1 MYKMYNMK
9 IRSKFFAMVL
19 ASLLMAGCQDEI
31 QDSENSGKTDIS
43 VLDGYVK
50 VAINMPSTVGTRA
63 AGTYDNGIA
72 DEYRVN
78 EAIIVFFAGNKAG
91 TEAEAYFTK
100 AYNLNLNMNVN
111 TAAGQITSTSDAY
124 IMEAPVVTADKQ
136 LYALVIINPNSVVE
150 LGADGESLTVGS
162 AEITASSRLG
172 DFRAK
177 LSGDNISA
185 AAFTDAADLTGKSFT
200 MTNAPLSDKNGQ
212 NLTGA
217 NATTLVPVTVYET
230 REEAAIA
237 PSAQIYV
244 ERVVAKVS
252 ATVNAS
258 ITDPDVA
265 AENGGVVVKVDEDS
279 QYAGDHVELTGWTL
293 NVANRST
300 RLVRDVSGFGTWI
313 GYDASS
319 IPERFVENDPI
330 KVSAGKYRINWAV
343 DGNYDSS
350 SESYDASTDFIT
362 YTATDAPSW
371 MAAWEETDTDPKA
384 NVAYCLENTFAVGDM
399 DRDKTTS
406 LLVKAVYRRAADA
419 GVRRDFFVV
428 GSTGASLSAE
438 DFKKYLQANIAELN
452 GADIVISSTAAGGYY
467 NKEGG
472 KTLSQLVS
480 ATKDEAA
487 VTGLDRYIDNIGV
500 IKYYKDGITYYYAS
514 PIRHFGDVETGW
526 DDGEPYE
533 EAKHLGRYGV
543 VRNTWYQLTVN
554 KISRPG
560 EPEIPDTPNIPDD
573 QQEAYINVQ
582 VNILS
587 WAVRQNNVD
596 L

>member
-63 AGTYDNGIA
+63 AGTYDNGIV
-72 DEYRVN
+72 DEYQVN
-78 EAIIVFFAGNKAG
+78 EAIIVFFAGDKAE

-124 IMEAPVVTADKQ
+124 IMEAPVVTDDKQ
-136 LYALVIINPNSVVE
+136 LYALAIINPNSVVE
-150 LGADGESLTVGS
+150 LGTDGESLTVNDV
-162 AEITASSRLG
+162 EINASS
-172 DFRAK
+172 K
-177 LSGDNISA
+177 LDAFQTKLFGDNISA

-200 MTNAPLSDKNGQ
+200 MTNAPLSDKGGQ
-212 NLTGA
+212 SLSGA
-217 NATTLVPVTVYET
+217 NVATLVPVTVYET

-258 ITDPDVA
+258 IKAPDVA
-265 AENGGVVVKVDEDS
+265 AQDGGVVVKVDGDS
-279 QYAGDHVELTGWTL
+279 QYAGDHVELMGWTL

-300 RLVRDVSGFGTWI
+300 RLVRDVSGFDTWI
-313 GYDASS
+313 GYDVSYF
-319 IPERFVENDPI
+319 PERFVEDSPI
-330 KVSAGKYRINWAV
+330 EMGGKKYRINWAV
-343 DGNYDSS
+343 DGNYDSR
-350 SESYDASTDFIT
+350 SESYDVSADFIT
-362 YTATDAPSW
+362 YTAADAPSW
-371 MAAWEETDTDPKA
+371 MAAWSATDADPKA

-419 GVRRDFFVV
+419 EKDFFVV

-438 DFKKYLQANIAELN
+438 DFKKYLQVNIAELS
-452 GADIVISSTAAGGYY
+452 GADIVISSAAVGGYY
-467 NKEGG
+467 NKTGG
-472 KTLSQLVS
+472 KMLNQLIS
-480 ATKDEAA
+480 ATKDGAA
-487 VTGLDRYIDNIGV
+487 VEDLDQYFDNIGV
-500 IKYYKDGITYYYAS
+500 IKYYKDGTTYYYAS

>member
-63 AGTYDNGIA
+63 ARTYDNGIA
-72 DEYRVN
+72 DEYQVN
-78 EAIIVFFAGNKAG
+78 EAIIVFFAGDKDG

-124 IMEAPVVTADKQ
+124 IMEAPVVTDDKQ
-136 LYALVIINPNSVVE
+136 LYALVIINPNSVVKLE
-150 LGADGESLTVGS
+150 ADGESLTVNDVK
-162 AEITASSRLG
+162 INASSKLG
-172 DFRAK
+172 AFQTK
-177 LSGDNISA
+177 LFGGNISA

-200 MTNAPLSDKNGQ
+200 MTNAPLSDKSGQ
-212 NLTGA
+212 SLSGA

-258 ITDPDVA
+258 IKALDVA
-265 AENGGVVVKVDEDS
+265 AQNGGVVVKVDGDS

-300 RLVRDVSGFGTWI
+300 RLVRDVSGFDTWI
-313 GYDASS
+313 GYDAVFF
-319 IPERFVENDPI
+319 PERFVEDSPI
-330 KVSAGKYRINWAV
+330 KLDGGKKYRINWAV

-350 SESYDASTDFIT
+350 SESYDAYTDFIT

-371 MAAWEETDTDPKA
+371 TAAWSATDADPKA

-419 GVRRDFFVV
+419 EKDFFVV

-438 DFKKYLQANIAELN
+438 DFKKYLQANIAELS
-452 GADIVISSTAAGGYY
+452 GADIVISSAAVGGYY
-467 NKEGG
+467 NKTGG
-472 KTLSQLVS
+472 KMLNQLIS
-480 ATKDEAA
+480 ATKDGAA
-487 VTGLDRYIDNIGV
+487 VEDLDQYFDNIGV
-500 IKYYKDGITYYYAS
+500 IKYYKDGTTYYYAS

>member
-1 MYKMYNMK
+1 MK

-72 DEYRVN
+72 DEYQVN
-78 EAIIVFFAGNKAG
+78 EAIIVFFAGDKVG

-111 TAAGQITSTSDAY
+111 TAVGQITSTSDAY
-124 IMEAPVVTADKQ
+124 IMEAPVVTDDKQ
-136 LYALVIINPNSVVE
+136 LYALAIINPNSVVKLE
-150 LGADGESLTVGS
+150 ADGESLTVGG
-162 AEITASSRLG
+162 AEIDASSRLG
-172 DFRAK
+172 DFRVK

-185 AAFTDAADLTGKSFT
+185 AAFTDAVGLTGKSFT
-200 MTNAPLSDKNGQ
+200 MTNAPLSDKGGQ
-212 NLTGA
+212 SLLGA

-258 ITDPDVA
+258 IKVSDVA
-265 AENGGVVVKVDEDS
+265 AQDGGVVVKVDGDS

-300 RLVRDVSGFGTWI
+300 RLVRDVSGFDTWI
-313 GYDASS
+313 GYDAVFF
-319 IPERFVENDPI
+319 PERFVEGSPI
-330 KVSAGKYRINWAV
+330 KLDGGKKYRINWAV

-350 SESYDASTDFIT
+350 SESYDAYTDFIT

-371 MAAWEETDTDPKA
+371 TVAWSATDADPKA

-419 GVRRDFFVV
+419 EVKDFFVV

-438 DFKKYLQANIAELN
+438 DFKKYLQANIAELS
-452 GADIVISSTAAGGYY
+452 GADIDILSTAAGGYY
-467 NKEGG
+467 NKAGG
-472 KTLSQLVS
+472 KMLNQLIS
-480 ATKDEAA
+480 ATKDGAA
-487 VTGLDRYIDNIGV
+487 VEDLDQYFDNIGV
-500 IKYYKDGITYYYAS
+500 IKYYKDGTTYYYAS

>member
-63 AGTYDNGIA
+63 AGTYDNGIV
-72 DEYRVN
+72 DEYQVN
-78 EAIIVFFAGNKAG
+78 EAIIVFFAGDKAE

-124 IMEAPVVTADKQ
+124 IMEAPVVTDDKQ
-136 LYALVIINPNSVVE
+136 LYALAIINPNSVVE
-150 LGADGESLTVGS
+150 LGTDGESLTVNDV
-162 AEITASSRLG
+162 EINASS
-172 DFRAK
+172 K
-177 LSGDNISA
+177 LDAFQTKLFGDNISA

-200 MTNAPLSDKNGQ
+200 MTNAPLSDKGGQ
-212 NLTGA
+212 SLSGA
-217 NATTLVPVTVYET
+217 NVATLVPVTVYET

-258 ITDPDVA
+258 IKAPDVA
-265 AENGGVVVKVDEDS
+265 AQDGGVVVKVDGDS
-279 QYAGDHVELTGWTL
+279 QYAGDHVELMGWTL

-300 RLVRDVSGFGTWI
+300 RLVRDVSGFNTWI
-313 GYDASS
+313 GYDVSYF
-319 IPERFVENDPI
+319 PERFVEDSPI
-330 KVSAGKYRINWAV
+330 EMGGKKYRINWAV
-343 DGNYDSS
+343 DGNYDSR
-350 SESYDASTDFIT
+350 SESYDVSADFIT
-362 YTATDAPSW
+362 YTAADAPSW
-371 MAAWEETDTDPKA
+371 MAAWSATDADPKA

-406 LLVKAVYRRAADA
+406 LLVKAVYRRTADA
-419 GVRRDFFVV
+419 EKDFFVV

-438 DFKKYLQANIAELN
+438 DFKKYLQVNIAELS
-452 GADIVISSTAAGGYY
+452 GADIVISSAAVGGYY
-467 NKEGG
+467 NKTGG
-472 KTLSQLVS
+472 KMLNQLIS
-480 ATKDEAA
+480 ATKDGAA
-487 VTGLDRYIDNIGV
+487 VEDLDQYFDNIGV
-500 IKYYKDGITYYYAS
+500 IKYYKDGTTYYYAS